1 MFDELTDDE
10 LETASGQAAAAGLYA
25 ARLSAAERL
34 VNGPGS
40 GAGKPNSV
48 VEALMARDRI
58 DPRYERLEPWEQR
71 WALLVIRIAA
81 PVMDP
86 VTAIADAR
94 RRGLSWAA
102 IGGALG
108 VSAQSAHTRFAARV
122 P

>member
-10 LETASGQAAAAGLYA
+10 LETASGQAAAAGLYS
-25 ARLSAAERL
+25 ARLAAAERL

-40 GAGKPNSV
+40 GAGKPQTV
-48 VEALMARDRI
+48 VEALMARDEA
-58 DPRYERLEPWEQR
+58 DPRFERLQPWEER
-71 WALLVIRIAA
+71 WALLVIKIAA

-86 VTAIADAR
+86 VAAIADAR

-102 IGGALG
+102 IGAALG